1 MSEELKR
8 RAEEIRNE
16 TARNGNT
23 AERVGGVLV
32 DMAGELDEVRK
43 RLDEFMGF
51 TYIDRVD
58 FPTNGGVVKL
68 GVKTNCEW
76 GVE

>member
-1 MSEELKR
+1 MSSINEGRSMSEELKR

-32 DMAGELDEVRK
+32 DMAG
-43 RLDEFMGF
+43 
-51 TYIDRVD
+51 D